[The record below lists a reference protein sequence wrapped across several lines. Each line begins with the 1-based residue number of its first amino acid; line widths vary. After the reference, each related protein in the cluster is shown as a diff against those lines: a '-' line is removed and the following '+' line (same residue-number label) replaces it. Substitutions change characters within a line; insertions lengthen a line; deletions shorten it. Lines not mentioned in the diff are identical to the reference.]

1 MELLIDLPSGALTH
15 MYVCL
20 CKGITDREIRSA
32 IDNGACSM
40 GQLRKTLGVASQCGK
55 CSTSAREILQEAQT
69 ETPMVNGLPQ
79 FYALA

>member
-1 MELLIDLPSGALTH
+1 

-20 CKGITDREIRSA
+20 CKGVTDRDIKAA
-32 IDNGACSM
+32 INNGACSM

-55 CSTSAREILQEAQT
+55 CSTSARELLQEAQAD
-69 ETPMVNGLPQ
+69 TPMVNGLPQ